1 MRRNAPVLSPH
12 ERGLLKHIIFQKLRF
27 FCRFLWR
34 LFALWGEKTETEQK
48 NRNFSKPILLKMQFL
63 FSLIVSLSAFS
74 IALVSSDVSR
84 SRNGRTLRAIAV
96 LVGILAAIS
105 SIYHL
110 TARFLIVVPAGN
122 VGIVELFGYVSDRPL
137 QPGLHRVNPFANIVN
152 FSTRI
157 KDIQEAVSV
166 KSKEG
171 LTFTMDVNLQYR
183 LNPYQAREVYENIGT
198 NEKDI
203 LTSRFRSAIRK
214 IVANYESHT
223 IYSQKQGEISQ
234 RIHQEMTKELQPLGF
249 AIEETLLK
257 DITLPKNV
265 RAAIDEKLKAEQQSE
280 LMEFELEKA
289 RQQSEMRKIE
299 VQGIADIQK
308 LVSGDVAEKLLELRT
323 MEMKQRL
330 PASQNTNVIIIG
342 VDEDK
347 LPLIL
352 QQQGQATQDAVE
364 NAAETNSPTNAE

>member
-1 MRRNAPVLSPH
+1 
-12 ERGLLKHIIFQKLRF
+12 
-27 FCRFLWR
+27 
-34 LFALWGEKTETEQK
+34 
-48 NRNFSKPILLKMQFL
+48 MQFL

-84 SRNGRTLRAIAV
+84 SRNGRTIRGIAV
-96 LVGILAAIS
+96 LIGILAAIA

-137 QPGLHRVNPFANIVN
+137 QPGLHRINPFANVVN

-157 KDIQEAVSV
+157 KDLQEAVSV

-183 LNPYQAREVYENIGT
+183 LNPYQAREVYENIGV

-203 LTSRFRSAIRK
+203 LTSRLRSIIRQ
-214 IVANYESHT
+214 ILANYQSHT

-249 AIEETLLK
+249 VVEETLLK
-257 DITLPKNV
+257 GITLPKNV
-265 RAAIDEKLKAEQQSE
+265 RASIEEKLKAEQQSE

-289 RQQSEMRKIE
+289 RQQAELKKIE
-299 VQGIADIQK
+299 MQGIADVQK
-308 LVSGDVAEKLLELRT
+308 LLSGEVAEKLLELRT
-323 MEMKQRL
+323 MEMKERL

-342 VDEDK
+342 GDEDK

-352 QQQGQATQDAVE
+352 RQPDTAEDAPE
-364 NAAETNSPTNAE
+364 NATEAGINAE